1 MRILL
6 LSYNHTV
13 QEMVALALKEMEGVE
28 LVVTQ
33 AADQVEPTAYDLILI
48 DDISPVYE
56 ESVALVQAL
65 GVEAIVLL
73 AQAGNM
79 EAEQFGR
86 VLRKPFL
93 PSEIRDL
100 VEERRNELAR
110 DPSQSVKAKK
120 KKEKKKK
127 KKNKANIDTHTEV
140 LDPDEIEMIKALLEE
155 EGLEIVHEEELVER
169 VMGEEI
175 DRTDRHE
182 ALLQALRTMRPKKIR
197 KLLKGATV
205 RINIIFP
212 EEER

>member
-1 MRILL
+1 
-6 LSYNHTV
+6 
-13 QEMVALALKEMEGVE
+13 
-28 LVVTQ
+28 
-33 AADQVEPTAYDLILI
+33 
-48 DDISPVYE
+48 
-56 ESVALVQAL
+56 
-65 GVEAIVLL
+65 
-73 AQAGNM
+73 M